1 MTLNTPKNIIF
12 QCKFINYKF
21 KYFLCDN
28 IKMFFNCHFFLED
41 TIEKEVVIN
50 VDGKESHLIFIDYP
64 HGEIQVEK
72 TTFIN
77 GLQFQI

>member
-1 MTLNTPKNIIF
+1 MTTSKCIF
-12 QCKFINYKF
+12 LIDN
-21 KYFLCDN
+21 FL
-28 IKMFFNCHFFLED
+28 LED

-77 GLQFQI
+77 DLQFQIKVFNSDNLSIVSYK

>member
-1 MTLNTPKNIIF
+1 
-12 QCKFINYKF
+12 
-21 KYFLCDN
+21 
-28 IKMFFNCHFFLED
+28 MFFNCHFFLED